1 MKQILET
8 IIKNIVENQEA
19 VSIVEKEETEK
30 IIYEVKVDNKD
41 MGRIIGK
48 QGKVA
53 NSIRTLMK
61 SLAKDKRK
69 VIVEF
74 LETLLEIPPV
84 VYPIPE
90 ERVQSPPK

>member
-19 VSIVEKEETEK
+19 VSINEKEEADK
-30 IIYEVKVDNKD
+30 ITFEVKVDESD
-41 MGRIIGK
+41 MGRVIGR

-61 SLAKDKRK
+61 ALASREGKK
-69 VIVEF
+69 VVIDF
-74 LETLLEIPPV
+74 LD
-84 VYPIPE
+84 
-90 ERVQSPPK
+90 

>member
-19 VSIVEKEETEK
+19 VSINEKEEADK
-30 IIYEVKVDNKD
+30 ITYEVKVDNKD
-41 MGRIIGK
+41 MGRVIGK

-61 SLAKDKRK
+61 ALGAKEKKR
-69 VIVEF
+69 VNVDF
-74 LETLLEIPPV
+74 LD
-84 VYPIPE
+84 
-90 ERVQSPPK
+90 

>member
-19 VSIVEKEETEK
+19 VSINEKEEADK
-30 IIYEVKVDNKD
+30 ITFEVKVDESD
-41 MGRIIGK
+41 MGRVIGR

-61 SLAKDKRK
+61 ALGSREKKK
-69 VIVEF
+69 VSIEF
-74 LETLLEIPPV
+74 LD
-84 VYPIPE
+84 
-90 ERVQSPPK
+90 

>member
-19 VSIVEKEETEK
+19 VSINKKEEADK
-30 IIYEVKVDNKD
+30 IIFEVKVEESD
-41 MGRIIGK
+41 MGRVIGR

-61 SLAKDKRK
+61 ALGSREKKK
-69 VIVEF
+69 VSVEF
-74 LETLLEIPPV
+74 LD
-84 VYPIPE
+84 
-90 ERVQSPPK
+90 